1 MVKKAS
7 SASMTFVIF
16 FFFCCFL
23 CFSPGCQKA
32 QEQQVESE
40 AVPADSM
47 ANVEAMIRF
56 LSDDLL
62 KGRGAPG
69 QGCDIAALYL
79 ANELRAIGWEP
90 ASGDSYLQTFA
101 IHDFFPQQAKY
112 NISINGQKLSPD
124 DFCFL
129 PMGIDPVSTPKT
141 YDMIFAG
148 YGIYAPEKDVDD
160 FEGID
165 IANKAVVSL
174 LGAPWELDPHGLF
187 GYDMAIGKSV
197 HVAVRQGGLLVY
209 VTEELASDPEVTP
222 SPEVGFFKGF
232 AQSPIVTIPEFEGNP
247 VSAIGPTLMIT
258 PSVFDKMLAQDA
270 GGTYKEWREKLT
282 KNEFKA
288 KPLTTSMEIHIDVQ
302 PRESQTSNVVG
313 VLRGTDPE
321 LKDEWIVLTAHYDHL
336 GYFEAPEGE
345 DGIFN
350 GADDNASGTAAVL
363 EIARRLAEGEPLRR
377 SVLVALVTAEERG
390 LLGSAYFA
398 ANSPIPYDSIILNI
412 NADMVGRS
420 TGSVQAVTAG
430 CDELFEKTA
439 AIGKEQGI
447 EVIPD
452 PHPQWRLTYFSDGY
466 HFARF
471 DIPSI
476 FLFTDLHQDYH
487 QPTDEIQFIRF
498 EEMAKILDVM
508 YTLTDFYAQGGEK
521 TTCQRP
527 VWFKSVNW
535 ER

>member
-1 MVKKAS
+1 VKKAS
-7 SASMTFVIF
+7 SVFITFVVFVLISF
-16 FFFCCFL
+16 ML
-23 CFSPGCQKA
+23 CFSPGCQRE
-32 QEQQVESE
+32 QEQPFDSK
-40 AVPADSM
+40 AVAAGSM

-62 KGRGAPG
+62 KGRGTPG

-90 ASGDSYLQTFA
+90 AIGDSYMQTFT
-101 IHDFFPQQAKY
+101 IHDFFPQQATY
-112 NISINGQKLSPD
+112 NIAINGHKLSPG

-129 PMGIDPVSTPKT
+129 PMGIDPISTPKT
-141 YDMIFAG
+141 YDIVFAG
-148 YGIYAPEKDVDD
+148 YGIYAPEKKVDD

-165 IANKAVVSL
+165 IKDRAVVSL
-174 LGAPWELDPHGLF
+174 FGAPWELDPHGLF

-197 HVAVRQGGLLVY
+197 HVAVREGGLLVY
-209 VTEELASDPEVTP
+209 VTEELAAGPEATP
-222 SPEVGFFKGF
+222 SAEVSFFKGF
-232 AQSPIVTIPEFEGNP
+232 AQSPIVTIPEFEGKP
-247 VSAIGPTLMIT
+247 GSAIGPTLMIT
-258 PSVFDKMLAQDA
+258 PAVFDKLLAQDA
-270 GGTYKEWREKLT
+270 GGTYQEWQKKLA
-282 KNEFKA
+282 EDGFKA
-288 KPLTTSMEIHIDVQ
+288 QPLTATMEIHIDVQ
-302 PRESQTSNVVG
+302 PRESQTNNVVG
-313 VLRGTDPE
+313 VLRGTDPV

-363 EIARRLAEGEPLRR
+363 EIARRLAEGKPLRR

-398 ANSPIPYDSIILNI
+398 ANPPIPYDSIILNI

-420 TGSVQAVTAG
+420 TGRVQAVTAG

-439 AIGKEQGI
+439 AIGSELGI

-471 DIPSI
+471 DIPAI

-487 QPTDEIQFIRF
+487 QPSDEIQFIRF
-498 EEMAKILDVM
+498 DEMEKILNVM
-508 YTLTDFYAQGGEK
+508 QKLTDFYAQGGEK
-521 TTCQRP
+521 ATCQRP
-527 VWFKSVNW
+527 VWFKTVNW